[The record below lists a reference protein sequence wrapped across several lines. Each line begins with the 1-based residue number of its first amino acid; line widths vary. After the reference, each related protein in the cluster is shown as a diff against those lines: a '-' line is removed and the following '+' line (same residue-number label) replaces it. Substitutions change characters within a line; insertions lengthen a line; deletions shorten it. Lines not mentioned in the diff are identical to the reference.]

1 MSSISELHCPSVH
14 VPHATYSSWATK
26 HQLCDNIILFLT
38 GSVQLTDLQGVIG
51 GGLSDFCAVFYR
63 QHLDNVLSSRLMRF
77 VAQLQQICAA
87 SCLCLIEIDR
97 RLIAAKG
104 RGRRSGGSRRQFNT
118 PMGSRTR
125 RLAELRSSWRFAIK
139 NDCTC
144 SKLQHLRHERAK
156 ENSTNF

>member
-1 MSSISELHCPSVH
+1 M
-14 VPHATYSSWATK
+14 
-26 HQLCDNIILFLT
+26 
-38 GSVQLTDLQGVIG
+38 TDLQGVIG

-104 RGRRSGGSRRQFNT
+104 GEGGVVGRGGNLT
-118 PMGSRTR
+118 PRWAAGRV
-125 RLAELRSSWRFAIK
+125 A
-139 NDCTC
+139 
-144 SKLQHLRHERAK
+144 
-156 ENSTNF
+156 